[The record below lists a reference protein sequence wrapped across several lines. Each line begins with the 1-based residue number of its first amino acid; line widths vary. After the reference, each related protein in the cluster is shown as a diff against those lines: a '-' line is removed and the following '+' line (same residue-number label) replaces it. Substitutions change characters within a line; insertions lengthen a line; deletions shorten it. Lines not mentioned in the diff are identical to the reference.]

1 MDTWCSGRCRWASSP
16 VGDQWVAPIWACSGI
31 GAIRVLAPSTGVA
44 TTTRGRVLAGSRSPL
59 VSTPNNP
66 NTRDYAW
73 ESGQPYRLTVRAG
86 SEAGHWTG
94 SVEAFGHEQV
104 IRDLFVPAEALVR
117 PMVWSEVFARCDDP
131 PVSATWRDPV
141 AHTARGPMGPSAYRV
156 SYQSEDAGGCSNTD
170 VEWTENGIRQVT
182 SVDRHIPAGSLVPL
196 HGPATN

>member
-1 MDTWCSGRCRWASSP
+1 
-16 VGDQWVAPIWACSGI
+16 
-31 GAIRVLAPSTGVA
+31 
-44 TTTRGRVLAGSRSPL
+44 
-59 VSTPNNP
+59 
-66 NTRDYAW
+66 
-73 ESGQPYRLTVRAG
+73 
-86 SEAGHWTG
+86 
-94 SVEAFGHEQV
+94 V

-182 SVDRHIPAGSLVPL
+182 AVDRHIPAGSLVPAPDGASDEL
-196 HGPATN
+196 RIRRAPKRVQGQQDGSR